1 MSTVE
6 ERLHA
11 NREMRKNR
19 EVSAMRSLS
28 PLRKMRTSTNNMVR
42 LCHTQT
48 CTILLHAF
56 ACCSSLY

>member
-42 LCHTQT
+42 LSYTD
-48 CTILLHAF
+48 LYNAA
-56 ACCSSLY
+56 ACFCML